1 LPAIY
6 NIMKNINLNK
16 NNHILAEERV
26 GRLLIKLSTPAMV
39 AMFVTALYNVVDT
52 IYIGRGVGSMAIAGI
67 TIVFPIQLLV
77 MAIAMMVGIGG
88 ASVIS
93 RALGAGDYEKANT
106 TLGNVLLS
114 IVIFGL
120 SLALLGNIF
129 IDKLLAIFGASDTV
143 LPYARDYAQI
153 ILIGT
158 VFFSFSMASNNV
170 IRSEGRAKVAMTTML
185 ISAILNIILDPI
197 FIFGF
202 KWGIKGAAAATVI
215 SQVVTVLYL
224 VYYFLSG
231 KSSLTLHLRNLRFK
245 WSIMREIVAV
255 GSPSL
260 VRQLSAS
267 VMIVVINNTL
277 RVYGGDISI
286 ALFGIMHRMLMFV
299 SMPLFGIAQGM
310 QPIVGFNYGAKR
322 YDKAKRVLALS
333 NKATTIVSTIGAIF
347 LVSFPKIIIS
357 IFTNDP
363 ELIRMG
369 VPAVRI
375 FIMAL
380 PGFGFQVVGSTLFQ
394 AIGKAKE
401 ALFLTVSRQIFL
413 IGLILVLP
421 RLFGLTGVWVTFPI
435 TDVSFFFVTLWLYL
449 PQIREFDRD
458 MLVLQEAQL

>member
-1 LPAIY
+1 M
-6 NIMKNINLNK
+6 NN
-16 NNHILAEERV
+16 NNHILADERV
-26 GRLLIKLSTPAMV
+26 GRLLVNLSTPAMV

-77 MAIAMMVGIGG
+77 MAIAMMIGIGG

-106 TLGNVLLS
+106 TFGNVLLS
-114 IVIFGL
+114 IVIFGF

-129 IDKLLAIFGASDTV
+129 IDVLLALFGASDTV

-153 ILIGT
+153 ILLGT

-170 IRSEGRAKVAMTTML
+170 VRSEGRAKVAMTTML

-215 SQVVTVLYL
+215 SQVVTALYL
-224 VYYFLSG
+224 VYYFYSG
-231 KSSLTLHLRNLRFK
+231 KSSLTVHLRNLRLNRL
-245 WSIMREIVAV
+245 IMREIVAV

-260 VRQLSAS
+260 IRQLSAS
-267 VMIVVINNTL
+267 ALVVVINNTL
-277 RVYGGDISI
+277 RVYGGDFSI

-333 NKATTIVSTIGAIF
+333 NKATTIVSTVGAIVLF
-347 LVSFPKIIIS
+347 SFPGAIIS
-357 IFTNDP
+357 VFTNDP
-363 ELIRMG
+363 GIIRMG
-369 VPAVRI
+369 IPAVRI
-375 FIMAL
+375 FIVAL
-380 PGFGFQVVGSTLFQ
+380 PVFGFQIVGSTLFQ
-394 AIGKAKE
+394 AIGKAKQ
-401 ALFLTVSRQIFL
+401 ALLLTVSRQIFL
-413 IGLILVLP
+413 ITLVLVLP
-421 RLFGLTGVWVTFPI
+421 RLYGLTG
-435 TDVSFFFVTLWLYL
+435 
-449 PQIREFDRD
+449 
-458 MLVLQEAQL
+458 

>member
-1 LPAIY
+1 M
-6 NIMKNINLNK
+6 NN
-16 NNHILAEERV
+16 NNHILADEKV
-26 GRLLIKLSTPAMV
+26 GRLLVNLSTPAMV
-39 AMFVTALYNVVDT
+39 AMLVTALYNVVDT
-52 IYIGRGVGSMAIAGI
+52 IYIGRGVGPMAIAGI
-67 TIVFPIQLLV
+67 TIVFPIQMLV

-106 TLGNVLLS
+106 TFGNVLLS

-120 SLALLGNIF
+120 SLAFLGNIF
-129 IDKLLAIFGASDTV
+129 IDQLLALFGASDTI
-143 LPYARDYAQI
+143 LPYARDYARI
-153 ILIGT
+153 ILLGT
-158 VFFSFSMASNNV
+158 VFFSFSMSSNNV
-170 IRSEGRAKVAMTTML
+170 VRSEGRAKVAMTTML

-215 SQVVTVLYL
+215 SQIVTVLYL
-224 VYYFLSG
+224 AYYFYSG
-231 KSSLTLHLRNLRFK
+231 KSSLTLHLRNLRLK
-245 WSIMREIVAV
+245 KGIMREIVVV

-333 NKATTIVSTIGAIF
+333 IKATTIVSTVGAIF
-347 LVSFPKIIIS
+347 LISFSKIIIS
-357 IFTNDP
+357 IFTKDP

-375 FIMAL
+375 FIMSL
-380 PGFGFQVVGSTLFQ
+380 PVFGFQVVGSTLFQ
-394 AIGKAKE
+394 AIGKARE

-421 RLFGLTGVWVTFPI
+421 RLFKLTGVWMTFPL
-435 TDVSFFFVTLWLYL
+435 TDFVFFFVTLLLYL
-449 PQIREFDRD
+449 PQLREFDRNIAA
-458 MLVLQEAQL
+458 VRGVTT

>member
-1 LPAIY
+1 
-6 NIMKNINLNK
+6 LNN
-16 NNHILAEERV
+16 NNHILADEKV
-26 GRLLIKLSTPAMV
+26 GRLLVNLSTPAMV
-39 AMFVTALYNVVDT
+39 AMLVTALYNVVDT
-52 IYIGRGVGSMAIAGI
+52 IYIGRGVGPMAIAGI
-67 TIVFPIQLLV
+67 TIVFPIQMLV

-106 TLGNVLLS
+106 TFGNVLLS

-120 SLALLGNIF
+120 SLAFLGNIF
-129 IDKLLAIFGASDTV
+129 IDQLLALFGASDTI
-143 LPYARDYAQI
+143 LPYARDYARI
-153 ILIGT
+153 ILLGT
-158 VFFSFSMASNNV
+158 VFFSFSMSSNNV
-170 IRSEGRAKVAMTTML
+170 VRSEGRAKVAMTTML

-215 SQVVTVLYL
+215 SQIVTVLYL
-224 VYYFLSG
+224 AYYFYSG
-231 KSSLTLHLRNLRFK
+231 KSSLTLHLRNLRLK
-245 WSIMREIVAV
+245 SVIMREIVVV

-333 NKATTIVSTIGAIF
+333 IKATTIVSTAGAIF
-347 LVSFPKIIIS
+347 LISFSKIIIS
-357 IFTNDP
+357 IFTKDT

-375 FIMAL
+375 FIMSL
-380 PGFGFQVVGSTLFQ
+380 PVFGFQVVGSTLFQ
-394 AIGKAKE
+394 AIGKARE

-421 RLFGLTGVWVTFPI
+421 RLFKLTGVWMTFPL
-435 TDVSFFFVTLWLYL
+435 TDFVFFFVTLLLYL
-449 PQIREFDRD
+449 PQLREFDRNIAA
-458 MLVLQEAQL
+458 VRGVTT

>member
-1 LPAIY
+1 
-6 NIMKNINLNK
+6 MKS
-16 NNHILAEERV
+16 NNHILADEKV
-26 GRLLIKLSTPAMV
+26 GRLLVNLSAPAMV
-39 AMFVTALYNVVDT
+39 GMFVMALYNVVDT
-52 IYIGRGVGSMAIAGI
+52 IFVGRGVGAMAIAGI

-106 TLGNVLLS
+106 TFGNVLLS
-114 IVIFGL
+114 IVIFGF

-129 IDKLLAIFGASDTV
+129 IDELLALFGASDTI
-143 LPYARDYAQI
+143 LPFARDYAQI
-153 ILIGT
+153 ILLGT

-224 VYYFLSG
+224 IYYFCSG
-231 KSSLTLHLRNLRFK
+231 KSSLTVHFRNLRLNRL
-245 WSIMREIVAV
+245 IMREIVAV

-260 VRQLSAS
+260 IRQLSAS
-267 VMIVVINNTL
+267 ALVVVINNTL
-277 RVYGGDISI
+277 RVYGGDFSI

-333 NKATTIVSTIGAIF
+333 NKATTIVSTVGAIVLF
-347 LVSFPKIIIS
+347 LFPKAIIS
-357 IFTNDP
+357 VFTNDP
-363 ELIRMG
+363 EIIRMG
-369 VPAVRI
+369 IPAVRI
-375 FIMAL
+375 FIVAL
-380 PGFGFQVVGSTLFQ
+380 PVFGFQVVGSTLFQ
-394 AIGKAKE
+394 AIGKAKQ
-401 ALFLTVSRQIFL
+401 ALFLTVSRQVFL
-413 IGLILVLP
+413 ITLILILP
-421 RLFGLTGVWVTFPI
+421 RLYGLTGVWMTFPA
-435 TDVSFFFVTLWLYL
+435 TDILFFFVTLWLYL
-449 PQIREFDRD
+449 PQIRKFDRD
-458 MLVLQEAQL
+458 MLILQGVSS

>member
-1 LPAIY
+1 
-6 NIMKNINLNK
+6 MKNQNLNNK
-16 NNHILAEERV
+16 NHILADERV
-26 GRLLIKLSTPAMV
+26 GRLLVKLSTPAMV
-39 AMFVTALYNVVDT
+39 GMFVMALYNVVDT
-52 IYIGRGVGSMAIAGI
+52 IFVGRGVGSMAIAGI

-77 MAIAMMVGIGG
+77 MAIAMMFGIGG

-106 TLGNVLLS
+106 TFGNVLLS
-114 IVIFGL
+114 IVVFGF

-143 LPYARDYAQI
+143 LPYARAYARI

-215 SQVVTVLYL
+215 SQAVTVLYL

-231 KSSLTLHLRNLRFK
+231 KSSLTLHFRNLRFK
-245 WSIMREIVAV
+245 KSIIREIVAV

-260 VRQLSAS
+260 IRQLSAS
-267 VMIVVINNTL
+267 ALVVVINNTL
-277 RVYGGDISI
+277 RVFGGDLSI

-310 QPIVGFNYGAKR
+310 QPIVGFNFGAKR

-333 NKATTIVSTIGAIF
+333 NKASTIISTVGAIV
-347 LVSFPKIIIS
+347 LCSFPRTIIS
-357 IFTNDP
+357 IFINDP

-369 VPAVRI
+369 IPAVRI
-375 FIMAL
+375 FIIAL
-380 PGFGFQVVGSTLFQ
+380 PVFGFQVVGSTLFQ
-394 AIGKAKE
+394 AIGKARQ
-401 ALFLTVSRQIFL
+401 ALFLTVSRQIIL
-413 IGLILVLP
+413 MTLVLVLP
-421 RLFGLTGVWVTFPI
+421 RLYNLTGVWMTFPI
-435 TDVSFFFVTLWLYL
+435 TDVLFFFVTLGLYI

-458 MLVLQEAQL
+458 MLTLQGATS

>member
-1 LPAIY
+1 
-6 NIMKNINLNK
+6 MKK
-16 NNHILAEERV
+16 NNHVLAEERV

-39 AMFVTALYNVVDT
+39 GMFVMALYNLVDT
-52 IYIGRGVGSMAIAGI
+52 IFVGRGVGSMAIAGI

-77 MAIAMMVGIGG
+77 MAIAMMIGIGG

-93 RALGAGDYEKANT
+93 RALGAEDYEKANT
-106 TLGNVLLS
+106 AFGNVLLT
-114 IVIFGL
+114 IVIFGF

-129 IDKLLAIFGASDTV
+129 IDKLLELFGASDTV
-143 LPYARDYAQI
+143 LPYARDYAKI
-153 ILIGT
+153 ILLGT

-224 VYYFLSG
+224 LYYFFSG
-231 KSSLTLHLRNLRFK
+231 KSSLTLHLHNLRIK
-245 WSIMREIVAV
+245 GAIMREIVAV

-260 VRQLSAS
+260 IRQLSAS
-267 VMIVVINNTL
+267 ALVVVINNTL
-277 RVYGGDISI
+277 RVYGGDVSI

-322 YDKAKRVLALS
+322 YDKARRVLALS
-333 NKATTIVSTIGAIF
+333 IKATTIIATVGAI
-347 LVSFPKIIIS
+347 LLLSFPGAIIRV
-357 IFTNDP
+357 FTNDP
-363 ELIRMG
+363 QLTVLG

-375 FIMAL
+375 FILAL
-380 PGFGFQVVGSTLFQ
+380 PLFGFQVVGSTLFQ
-394 AIGKAKE
+394 AIGKAKQ
-401 ALFLTVSRQIFL
+401 ALFLTVSRQVVLMTLVL
-413 IGLILVLP
+413 ILP
-421 RLFGLTGVWVTFPI
+421 RLLDLTGVWLTFPI
-435 TDVSFFFVTLWLYL
+435 TDLLFFFVTLSLYL
-449 PQIREFDRD
+449 PQIREFDRK
-458 MLVLQEAQL
+458 MLSLQGAQA

>member
-1 LPAIY
+1 
-6 NIMKNINLNK
+6 LNN
-16 NNHILAEERV
+16 NNHILADEKV
-26 GRLLIKLSTPAMV
+26 GRLLVNLSTPAMV
-39 AMFVTALYNVVDT
+39 AMLVTALYNVVDT
-52 IYIGRGVGSMAIAGI
+52 IYIGRGVGPMAIAGI
-67 TIVFPIQLLV
+67 TIVFPIQMLV

-106 TLGNVLLS
+106 TFGNVLLS

-120 SLALLGNIF
+120 SLAFLGNIF
-129 IDKLLAIFGASDTV
+129 IDQLLALFGASDTI
-143 LPYARDYAQI
+143 LPYARDYARI
-153 ILIGT
+153 ILLGT
-158 VFFSFSMASNNV
+158 VFFSFSMSSNNV
-170 IRSEGRAKVAMTTML
+170 VRSEGRAKVAMTTML

-215 SQVVTVLYL
+215 SQIVTVLYL
-224 VYYFLSG
+224 AYYFYSG
-231 KSSLTLHLRNLRFK
+231 KSSLTLHLRNLRLK
-245 WSIMREIVAV
+245 KGIMREIVVV

-333 NKATTIVSTIGAIF
+333 IKATTIVSTVGAIF
-347 LVSFPKIIIS
+347 LISFSKIIIS
-357 IFTNDP
+357 IFTKDP

-375 FIMAL
+375 FIMSL
-380 PGFGFQVVGSTLFQ
+380 PVFGFQVVGSTLFQ
-394 AIGKAKE
+394 AIGKARE

-421 RLFGLTGVWVTFPI
+421 RLFKLTGVWMTFPL
-435 TDVSFFFVTLWLYL
+435 TDFVFFFVTLLLYL
-449 PQIREFDRD
+449 PQLREFDRNIAA
-458 MLVLQEAQL
+458 VRGVTT

>member
-1 LPAIY
+1 
-6 NIMKNINLNK
+6 M
-16 NNHILAEERV
+16 V
-26 GRLLIKLSTPAMV
+26 G
-39 AMFVTALYNVVDT
+39 MFVMALYNVVDT
-52 IYIGRGVGSMAIAGI
+52 IFVGRGVGAMAIAGI

-106 TLGNVLLS
+106 TFGNVLLS
-114 IVIFGL
+114 IVIFGF

-129 IDKLLAIFGASDTV
+129 IDELLALFGASDTI
-143 LPYARDYAQI
+143 LPFARDYAQI
-153 ILIGT
+153 ILLGT

-224 VYYFLSG
+224 IYYFCSG
-231 KSSLTLHLRNLRFK
+231 KSSLTVHFRNLRLNRL
-245 WSIMREIVAV
+245 IMREIVAV

-260 VRQLSAS
+260 IRQLSAS
-267 VMIVVINNTL
+267 ALVVVINNTL
-277 RVYGGDISI
+277 RVYGGDFSI

-333 NKATTIVSTIGAIF
+333 NKATTIVSTVGAIVLF
-347 LVSFPKIIIS
+347 LFPKAIIS
-357 IFTNDP
+357 VFTNDP
-363 ELIRMG
+363 EIIRMG
-369 VPAVRI
+369 IPAVRI
-375 FIMAL
+375 FIVAL
-380 PGFGFQVVGSTLFQ
+380 PVFGFQVVGSTLFQ
-394 AIGKAKE
+394 AIGKAKQ
-401 ALFLTVSRQIFL
+401 ALFLTVSRQVFL
-413 IGLILVLP
+413 ITLILILP
-421 RLFGLTGVWVTFPI
+421 RLYGLTGVWMTFPA
-435 TDVSFFFVTLWLYL
+435 TDILFFFVTLWLYL
-449 PQIREFDRD
+449 PQIRKFDRD
-458 MLVLQEAQL
+458 MLILQGVSS

>member
-1 LPAIY
+1 M
-6 NIMKNINLNK
+6 NN
-16 NNHILAEERV
+16 NNHILADEKV
-26 GRLLIKLSTPAMV
+26 GRLLVNLSTPAMV
-39 AMFVTALYNVVDT
+39 AMLVTALYNVVDT
-52 IYIGRGVGSMAIAGI
+52 IYIGRGVGPMAIAGI
-67 TIVFPIQLLV
+67 TIVFPIQMLV

-106 TLGNVLLS
+106 TFGNVLLS

-120 SLALLGNIF
+120 SLAFLGNIF
-129 IDKLLAIFGASDTV
+129 IDQLLALFGASDTI
-143 LPYARDYAQI
+143 LPYARDYARI
-153 ILIGT
+153 ILLGT
-158 VFFSFSMASNNV
+158 VFFSFSMSSNNV
-170 IRSEGRAKVAMTTML
+170 VRSEGRAKVAMTTML

-215 SQVVTVLYL
+215 SQIVTVLYL
-224 VYYFLSG
+224 AYYFYSG
-231 KSSLTLHLRNLRFK
+231 KSSLTLHLRNLRLK
-245 WSIMREIVAV
+245 SVIMREIVVV

-333 NKATTIVSTIGAIF
+333 IKATTIVSTVGAIF
-347 LVSFPKIIIS
+347 LISFSKIIIS
-357 IFTNDP
+357 IFTKDP

-375 FIMAL
+375 FIMSL
-380 PGFGFQVVGSTLFQ
+380 PVFGFQVVGSTLFQ
-394 AIGKAKE
+394 AIGKARE

-421 RLFGLTGVWVTFPI
+421 RLFKLTGVWMTFPL
-435 TDVSFFFVTLWLYL
+435 TDFVFFFVTLLLYL
-449 PQIREFDRD
+449 PQLREFDRNIAA
-458 MLVLQEAQL
+458 VRGVTT

>member
-1 LPAIY
+1 LLF
-6 NIMKNINLNK
+6 LNN
-16 NNHILAEERV
+16 NNHILADEKV
-26 GRLLIKLSTPAMV
+26 GRLLVNLSTPAMV
-39 AMFVTALYNVVDT
+39 AMLVTALYNVVDT
-52 IYIGRGVGSMAIAGI
+52 IYIGRGVGPMAIAGI
-67 TIVFPIQLLV
+67 TIVFPIQMLV

-106 TLGNVLLS
+106 TFGNVLLS

-120 SLALLGNIF
+120 SLAFLGNIF
-129 IDKLLAIFGASDTV
+129 IDQLLALFGASDTI
-143 LPYARDYAQI
+143 LPYARDYARI
-153 ILIGT
+153 ILLGT
-158 VFFSFSMASNNV
+158 VFFSFSMSSNNV
-170 IRSEGRAKVAMTTML
+170 VRSEGRAKVAMTTML

-215 SQVVTVLYL
+215 SQIVTVLYL
-224 VYYFLSG
+224 AYYFYSG
-231 KSSLTLHLRNLRFK
+231 KSSLTLHLRNLRLK
-245 WSIMREIVAV
+245 SVIMREIVVV

-333 NKATTIVSTIGAIF
+333 IKATTIVSTVGAIF
-347 LVSFPKIIIS
+347 LISFSKIIIS
-357 IFTNDP
+357 IFTKDP

-375 FIMAL
+375 FIMSL
-380 PGFGFQVVGSTLFQ
+380 PVFGFQVVGSTLFQ
-394 AIGKAKE
+394 AIGKARE

-421 RLFGLTGVWVTFPI
+421 RLFKLTGVWMTFPL
-435 TDVSFFFVTLWLYL
+435 TDFVFFFVTLLLYL
-449 PQIREFDRD
+449 PQLREFDRNIAA
-458 MLVLQEAQL
+458 VRGVTT

>member
-1 LPAIY
+1 M
-6 NIMKNINLNK
+6 NN
-16 NNHILAEERV
+16 NNHILADEKV
-26 GRLLIKLSTPAMV
+26 GRLLVNLSTPAMV
-39 AMFVTALYNVVDT
+39 AMLVTALYNVVDT
-52 IYIGRGVGSMAIAGI
+52 IYIGRGVGPMAIAGI
-67 TIVFPIQLLV
+67 TIVFPIQMLV

-106 TLGNVLLS
+106 TFGNVLLS

-120 SLALLGNIF
+120 SLAFLGNIF
-129 IDKLLAIFGASDTV
+129 IDQLLALFGASDTI
-143 LPYARDYAQI
+143 LPYARDYARI
-153 ILIGT
+153 ILLGT
-158 VFFSFSMASNNV
+158 VFFSFSMSSNNV
-170 IRSEGRAKVAMTTML
+170 VRSEGRAKVAMTTML

-215 SQVVTVLYL
+215 SQIVTVLYL
-224 VYYFLSG
+224 AYYFYSG
-231 KSSLTLHLRNLRFK
+231 KSSLTLHLRNLRLK
-245 WSIMREIVAV
+245 SVIMREIVAV

-333 NKATTIVSTIGAIF
+333 IKATTIVSTVGAIF
-347 LVSFPKIIIS
+347 LISFSKIIIS
-357 IFTNDP
+357 IFTKDP

-375 FIMAL
+375 FIMSL
-380 PGFGFQVVGSTLFQ
+380 PVFGFQVVGSTLFQ
-394 AIGKAKE
+394 AIGKARE

-421 RLFGLTGVWVTFPI
+421 RLFNLTGVWMTFPL
-435 TDVSFFFVTLWLYL
+435 TDFVFFFVTLLLYL
-449 PQIREFDRD
+449 PQLREFDRNIAA
-458 MLVLQEAQL
+458 VRGVTT